1 MFFLTGRNDASGNP
15 AQLFL
20 DYIRMLFHVD
30 ILIYNGTLKTV
41 QGKTQEI
48 MLLLDNMGELD
59 AVISIASFRELLPLW
74 CSPCFCEE
82 KGKHIRLLAEDLYH
96 PLIQEPVANTIET
109 EGSVL
114 VTGSNASGKSTFL
127 KNIAIN
133 SILAQTVLTCT
144 CSHYEAPFLKV
155 MTSMALRDDLSGGE
169 SYFIVEIRS
178 LKRILDES

>member
-1 MFFLTGRNDASGNP
+1 
-15 AQLFL
+15 
-20 DYIRMLFHVD
+20 MLFHVD

-127 KNIAIN
+127 KNVAIN
-133 SILAQTVLTCT
+133 SILAQTVLT
-144 CSHYEAPFLKV
+144 
-155 MTSMALRDDLSGGE
+155 LSL
-169 SYFIVEIRS
+169 IHI
-178 LKRILDES
+178 